1 MKGLFLFFFILILIG
16 PAVADVPV
24 RQEQFIYS
32 VMAFNGKDYSGTFC
46 GENSDTIYLIADQ
59 DNFITAR
66 KTLVYYWPITGDW
79 KTDTSALNYPFEGTL
94 KLTEKGGESRIINP
108 ERYTF
113 YNTQG
118 EYELNWEVATGD
130 GAEKAWQ
137 HYQGLIEQYW
147 QATSQYQQAKMAF
160 EMMMNELTKKITEM
174 RNAGTDV
181 TELVEK
187 LKALGSPEPPQPP
200 DDYIVPPS
208 PVQSAF
214 ILNLPRGE
222 YNIGFIN
229 EDDAVMEGSEKRV
242 VVFEKRRTD
251 GIGFEVI
258 PGDKWTR
265 PVESKSPSSV
275 LYVDGTTNLYLRPF
289 FQDEFNDLYYQKM
302 IKNDARGNPS
312 LMNWV
317 RIQQVPGSRIE
328 LTGKSHAS
336 HASEVILEEPFY
348 VEQTKGSALGY
359 KIVPFDPEG
368 AHKERDPSLI
378 AFKVPVDRERSL
390 IQFRLL
396 DKSGLNLAGSSRQV
410 RVIIKSRWQPVLLLL
425 CLLPL
430 LAMAVI
436 RLIRSRKYSL

>member
-1 MKGLFLFFFILILIG
+1 MKGLFILFFIFISIV
-16 PAVADVPV
+16 PVVADVPV
-24 RQEQFIYS
+24 RQEQLIYAI
-32 VMAFNGKDYSGTFC
+32 MAFNGKDYSRTFC

-94 KLTEKGGESRIINP
+94 ELTEKGGESRIINP

-113 YNTQG
+113 YNIQG

-130 GAEKAWQ
+130 EAEKAWQ

-147 QATSQYQQAKMAF
+147 QATSQYQQAKTAF
-160 EMMMNELTKKITEM
+160 DMMMNELAKKITEM
-174 RNAGTDV
+174 RNSGIDV

-187 LKALGSPEPPQPP
+187 LKALKSPEAPQPP

-222 YNIGFIN
+222 YNIRFIDG
-229 EDDAVMEGSEKRV
+229 DDAVLEGSEKRV
-242 VVFEKRRTD
+242 VVFEKRRAD

-289 FQDEFNDLYYQKM
+289 FQDEFNDLFYQKM
-302 IKNDARGNPS
+302 VKNDARGNPS

-317 RIQQVPGSRIE
+317 RIQQVPGARIE
-328 LTGKSHAS
+328 LTGNNHT
-336 HASEVILEEPFY
+336 SEVLLEEPFY

-368 AHKERDPSLI
+368 VHKDRDPSLI
-378 AFKVPVDRERSL
+378 AFRVPVNRERSL
-390 IQFRLL
+390 IKIKLL
-396 DKSGLNLAGSSRQV
+396 DKNGLNLAGSSRQV
-410 RVIIKSRWQPVLLLL
+410 RVIIKSRWQPLLFLL

-430 LAMAVI
+430 LAMAVVRI
-436 RLIRSRKYSL
+436 IRSRKYSL

>member
-1 MKGLFLFFFILILIG
+1 MKGLFILFFIFIFIV
-16 PAVADVPV
+16 PVVADVPV
-24 RQEQFIYS
+24 RQDQLIYS
-32 VMAFNGKDYSGTFC
+32 IMAFNGKDYSGTFC

-59 DNFITAR
+59 DNFITIR

-79 KTDTSALNYPFEGTL
+79 KTDTSALNYSFEGTL
-94 KLTEKGGESRIINP
+94 ELTEKGGESRIINP

-113 YNTQG
+113 YNVHG

-130 GAEKAWQ
+130 EAEKAWQ
-137 HYQGLIEQYW
+137 HYQGLIDQYW

-160 EMMMNELTKKITEM
+160 DLMMNELIKKITEM
-174 RNAGTDV
+174 RNSGIDV
-181 TELVEK
+181 AELVEK
-187 LKALGSPEPPQPP
+187 LKALKSPEPPQPP

-208 PVQSAF
+208 AVQSAF
-214 ILNLPRGE
+214 ILNLSRGE
-222 YNIGFIN
+222 YNIRFIT
-229 EDDAVMEGSEKRV
+229 EDDAVMEGSLKRV
-242 VVFEKRRTD
+242 VVFEKRRAD

-328 LTGKSHAS
+328 LTGNSHE
-336 HASEVILEEPFY
+336 SEVILEEPFY

-368 AHKERDPSLI
+368 AHKDRDPSLI
-378 AFKVPVDRERSL
+378 AFKVSINRERSL
-390 IQFRLL
+390 IKFKLL
-396 DKSGLNLAGSSRQV
+396 DKNGLNLAGSSRQV
-410 RVIIKSRWQPVLLLL
+410 RVIIKSRWQPVLFFL

-430 LAMAVI
+430 LAMAVVRI
-436 RLIRSRKYSL
+436 IRSRKYSL

>member
-1 MKGLFLFFFILILIG
+1 MKGLLILFFICILIG

-24 RQEQFIYS
+24 RQEQLIYS
-32 VMAFNGKDYSGTFC
+32 IMAFNGKDYSGTFC

-94 KLTEKGGESRIINP
+94 ELTDKRGESRIINP

-113 YNTQG
+113 YNIQG

-130 GAEKAWQ
+130 EAEKAWQ
-137 HYQGLIEQYW
+137 HYQGLIDQYY

-160 EMMMNELTKKITEM
+160 DMMMNELAKKITEM
-174 RNAGTDV
+174 RNSGTDV

-187 LKALGSPEPPQPP
+187 LKALRSPEPPQPP

-214 ILNLPRGE
+214 ILNLPCGE
-222 YNIGFIN
+222 YNIRFIS
-229 EDDAVMEGSEKRV
+229 EDDAVMEGSLKRL
-242 VVFEKRRTD
+242 VVFEKRRAD
-251 GIGFEVI
+251 GVGFEVI

-265 PVESKSPSSV
+265 PVQSKSPSSV

-302 IKNDARGNPS
+302 IKNDARGNS
-312 LMNWV
+312 NLMNWV
-317 RIQQVPGSRIE
+317 RIQQVPGARIE
-328 LTGKSHAS
+328 LTGNS

-368 AHKERDPSLI
+368 AHKDRDPSLI
-378 AFKVPVDRERSL
+378 AFKVPVNRERSL
-390 IQFRLL
+390 IKFKLL
-396 DKSGLNLAGSSRQV
+396 DKSGLYMAGSSRQV
-410 RVIIKSRWQPVLLLL
+410 RVIIKSRWQAVLLLL

-430 LAMAVI
+430 LAMATV
-436 RLIRSRKYSL
+436 RMIRSRKYSL

>member
-1 MKGLFLFFFILILIG
+1 MKGLFILFFIFISIV
-16 PAVADVPV
+16 PVVADVPV
-24 RQEQFIYS
+24 RQEQLIYS
-32 VMAFNGKDYSGTFC
+32 IMAFNGKDYSGTFC

-94 KLTEKGGESRIINP
+94 ELTEKGGESRIINP

-113 YNTQG
+113 YNIQG

-130 GAEKAWQ
+130 EAEKAWQ

-147 QATSQYQQAKMAF
+147 QATSQYQQAKTTF
-160 EMMMNELTKKITEM
+160 DMMMNELAKKITEM
-174 RNAGTDV
+174 RNSGIDV

-187 LKALGSPEPPQPP
+187 LKALKSPEAPQPP

-222 YNIGFIN
+222 YNIRFIDG
-229 EDDAVMEGSEKRV
+229 DDAVLEGSEKRV
-242 VVFEKRRTD
+242 VVFEKRRAD

-289 FQDEFNDLYYQKM
+289 FQDEFNDLFYQKM
-302 IKNDARGNPS
+302 VKNDARGNPS

-317 RIQQVPGSRIE
+317 RIQQVPGARIE
-328 LTGKSHAS
+328 LTGNNHT
-336 HASEVILEEPFY
+336 SEVLLEEPFY

-368 AHKERDPSLI
+368 VHKDRDPSLI
-378 AFKVPVDRERSL
+378 AFRVPVNRERSL
-390 IQFRLL
+390 IKIKLL
-396 DKSGLNLAGSSRQV
+396 DKNGLNLAGSSRQV
-410 RVIIKSRWQPVLLLL
+410 RVIIKSRWQPLLFLL

-430 LAMAVI
+430 LAMAVVRI
-436 RLIRSRKYSL
+436 IRSRKYSL

>member
-1 MKGLFLFFFILILIG
+1 MKGFFIFFLICILIG

-94 KLTEKGGESRIINP
+94 ELTDKGRESRIINP
-108 ERYTF
+108 ERYTY
-113 YNTQG
+113 YNIQG

-130 GAEKAWQ
+130 AAEKAWQ
-137 HYQGLIEQYW
+137 HYMDLIDEYW
-147 QATSQYQQAKMAF
+147 QATSEYQQAKMTF
-160 EMMMNELTKKITEM
+160 DLMMNELTKKITEM
-174 RNAGTDV
+174 RNSGTDV

-187 LKALGSPEPPQPP
+187 LKTLRSPEQPQPP

-222 YNIGFIN
+222 YKIGFIN
-229 EDDAVMEGSEKRV
+229 EDDALMEGSEKRV
-242 VVFEKRRTD
+242 IVFEKRRAD

-302 IKNDARGNPS
+302 IKNDAKGNPS

-317 RIQQVPGSRIE
+317 RIQQVPGARIE

-336 HASEVILEEPFY
+336 EVMLEEPFY

-368 AHKERDPSLI
+368 AHKDRDPSLI
-378 AFKVPVDRERSL
+378 AFKVPVNRERSL
-390 IQFRLL
+390 IRFKLL

-410 RVIIKSRWQPVLLLL
+410 RVIIKSRWQAMLLLL
-425 CLLPL
+425 CMLPL
-430 LAMAVI
+430 LAMAVVRI
-436 RLIRSRKYSL
+436 IRSRKYSL

>member
-1 MKGLFLFFFILILIG
+1 MKGLFILFFIFISIV
-16 PAVADVPV
+16 PVVADVPV
-24 RQEQFIYS
+24 RQEQLIYS
-32 VMAFNGKDYSGTFC
+32 IMAFNGKDYSGTFC

-94 KLTEKGGESRIINP
+94 ELTEKGRESRIINP

-113 YNTQG
+113 YNIKG

-130 GAEKAWQ
+130 EAEKAWQ

-147 QATSQYQQAKMAF
+147 QATSQYQQAKTTF
-160 EMMMNELTKKITEM
+160 DMMMNELAKKITEM
-174 RNAGTDV
+174 RNSGIDV

-187 LKALGSPEPPQPP
+187 LKALKSPEAPQPP

-222 YNIGFIN
+222 YNIRFIDG
-229 EDDAVMEGSEKRV
+229 DDAVLEGSEKRV
-242 VVFEKRRTD
+242 VVFEKRRAD

-289 FQDEFNDLYYQKM
+289 FQDEFNDLFYQKM
-302 IKNDARGNPS
+302 VKNDARGNPS

-317 RIQQVPGSRIE
+317 RIQQVPGARIE
-328 LTGKSHAS
+328 LTGNNHT
-336 HASEVILEEPFY
+336 SEVLLEEPFY

-368 AHKERDPSLI
+368 VHKDRDPSLI
-378 AFKVPVDRERSL
+378 AFRVPVNRERSL
-390 IQFRLL
+390 IKIKLL
-396 DKSGLNLAGSSRQV
+396 DKNGLNLASSSRQV
-410 RVIIKSRWQPVLLLL
+410 RVIIKSRWQPLLFLL

-430 LAMAVI
+430 LAMAVVRI
-436 RLIRSRKYSL
+436 IRSRKYSL

>member
-1 MKGLFLFFFILILIG
+1 MKGLFIFFSILIFIG

-24 RQEQFIYS
+24 RQEQLIYS
-32 VMAFNGKDYSGTFC
+32 IKAFNGKDYSDTFC

-94 KLTEKGGESRIINP
+94 ELTAKGGESRIISP
-108 ERYTF
+108 ERYTY
-113 YNTQG
+113 YNVQG

-130 GAEKAWQ
+130 EAEKAWQ
-137 HYQGLIEQYW
+137 HYLGLIDQYR
-147 QATSQYQQAKMAF
+147 QATSEYQQAKMTF
-160 EMMMNELTKKITEM
+160 DLMMNELTKMITEM

-187 LKALGSPEPPQPP
+187 LKTLRSPEPPKPP

-208 PVQSAF
+208 PVQNAF
-214 ILNLPRGE
+214 ILSLPRGE
-222 YNIGFIN
+222 YNIRFIN

-242 VVFEKRRTD
+242 VVFEKRRAD

-302 IKNDARGNPS
+302 IKNDAKGNPS

-328 LTGKSHAS
+328 LTGNS
-336 HASEVILEEPFY
+336 HASEVILEEFFY

-368 AHKERDPSLI
+368 AHKGRDPSLI
-378 AFKVPVDRERSL
+378 AFKVTVNRERSL
-390 IQFRLL
+390 IWFKLL
-396 DKSGLNLAGSSRQV
+396 DKSGLNMTGSSRQV

-430 LAMAVI
+430 LAMAVV
-436 RLIRSRKYSL
+436 RMIRSRKYSL

>member
-1 MKGLFLFFFILILIG
+1 MKRVFIFFFIFIFIG
-16 PAVADVPV
+16 LAGADVPV

-32 VMAFNGKDYSGTFC
+32 IMAFNGKDYSGTFC
-46 GENSDTIYLIADQ
+46 GENSDSIYLIAEQ
-59 DNFITAR
+59 DNFITVR
-66 KTLVYYWPITGDW
+66 KTLVYYWPITEDW

-94 KLTEKGGESRIINP
+94 ELTEKGGESRIINP

-113 YNTQG
+113 YNVQG
-118 EYELNWEVATGD
+118 EYKMNWEVATGD
-130 GAEKAWQ
+130 EAEKAWQ
-137 HYQGLIEQYW
+137 HYQDLVNEYW
-147 QATSQYQQAKMAF
+147 QITSQYQQEKMTF
-160 EMMMNELTKKITEM
+160 EMIMNELTKKITEL
-174 RNAGTDV
+174 RNAGADV

-187 LKALGSPEPPQPP
+187 LKTLKMPEPPQPP

-214 ILNLPRGE
+214 ILNLPKSE
-222 YNIGFIN
+222 YSIRFVN
-229 EDDAVMEGSEKRV
+229 EDGAVMEGSEKRL
-242 VVFEKRRTD
+242 VVFEKRRAE

-265 PVESKSPSSV
+265 PVELKTPASV

-302 IKNDARGNPS
+302 IKNDTKGNPR

-317 RIQQVPGSRIE
+317 RIQQVPGARIE
-328 LTGKSHAS
+328 LSENS

-359 KIVPFDPEG
+359 KIIPFDPEG
-368 AHKERDPSLI
+368 AHKDREPSLI
-378 AFKVPVDRERSL
+378 AFKVPVNRERSL
-390 IQFRLL
+390 IKFKLL
-396 DKSGLNLAGSSRQV
+396 DKSGLNMAGSSRQV
-410 RVIIKSRWQPVLLLL
+410 RVIIKSRWQPLLFLL

-430 LAMAVI
+430 LAMVVV
-436 RLIRSRKYSL
+436 RVIRSRKYSL